1 MRIIFKNGTVTDDLK
16 VDSIRLIIEE
26 NLRRNLPTPIIF
38 ECCDELKLM
47 MQAAFVNDEKIIQSA
62 LQAGLKL
69 NTEET
74 TLLIFDRE
82 TVIER
87 KIILNEFEK
96 FAVSK
101 YLYIVDNL

>member
-1 MRIIFKNGTVTDDLK
+1 MKIILKNGTVTDDLK

-26 NLRRNLPTPIIF
+26 NLRKNLPTPILF
-38 ECCDELKLM
+38 EVGDELKLM

-74 TLLIFDRE
+74 TLLIFDKE

-87 KIILNEFEK
+87 KIILNEFENYG
-96 FAVSK
+96 VSK
-101 YLYIVDNL
+101 YLDICENL